1 MRWGVFSDVH
11 ANLEALEAVVARLKE
26 RGVER
31 LLCLGDIVGYG
42 ASPNECVERVRQVAD
57 AVLAGNHDWAVAGR
71 TSTEYFNT
79 MAREAVKWTR
89 RVLTPENLDYLK
101 ERPLVHRFGGAGG
114 SGGGVFLAVHAAPCS
129 PEDWEYI
136 LGTEDAVA
144 QFRCFTERAC
154 LVGHSHQ
161 PFAAEISPE
170 GRVTLGSLDR
180 RELAPERRYIF
191 NVGSVGQPRDADP
204 RAAAAILD
212 DGDGTGP
219 VTLALERVP
228 YDFTRTQEKI
238 LAAGLPAPL
247 ASRLGVG
254 Y

>member
-1 MRWGVFSDVH
+1 
-11 ANLEALEAVVARLKE
+11 
-26 RGVER
+26 
-31 LLCLGDIVGYG
+31 
-42 ASPNECVERVRQVAD
+42 
-57 AVLAGNHDWAVAGR
+57 VLAGNHDWAVAGR

-89 RVLTPENLDYLK
+89 RVLTPENLEYLK
-101 ERPLVHRFGGAGG
+101 ELPLVHRFGEA
-114 SGGGVFLAVHAAPCS
+114 FLAVHAAPCS

-144 QFRCFTERAC
+144 QFRCFSQRAC

-170 GRVTLGSLDR
+170 GRVELGSLSR
-180 RELAPERRYIF
+180 RELVPERRYIF

-212 DGDGTGP
+212 DGGEKGA

-228 YDFTRTQEKI
+228 YDVTRAQEKI